1 MELPPTND
9 LLAGRHIVLVGLPG
23 SGKSTVGR
31 AVAARLG
38 RSFLDFDEEI
48 ERRAGASVA
57 RLFASLGEA
66 GFRKLELELTRE
78 LRGGAPRVL
87 APGGGWVTNPVA
99 VGLLSP
105 PATLVHLRVSPEM
118 AVARMGRSLA
128 DRPLLRV
135 ADPLAELRRLA
146 AARAAH
152 YALAEVVLDVDVL
165 GIQDVTEL
173 VVRVARDG
181 GSG

>member
-1 MELPPTND
+1 MELPPTRD
-9 LLAGRHIVLVGLPG
+9 LPAGRHIVLVGLPG

-38 RSFLDFDEEI
+38 WPFLDFDVEL

-57 RLFASLGEA
+57 QLFATRGEA
-66 GFRKLELELTRE
+66 SFRELELELTRE
-78 LRGGAPRVL
+78 LRGGAPMVL

-99 VGLLSP
+99 VGLLRP
-105 PATLVHLRVSPEM
+105 PATLVHLRASPEVAM
-118 AVARMGRSLA
+118 ARMGGSLA

-135 ADPLAELRRLA
+135 ADPLAELHRLA
-146 AARAAH
+146 ASRGVH
-152 YALAEVVLDVDVL
+152 YAVADLVLDVDVL

-173 VVRVARDG
+173 VVRVAHDG

>member
-1 MELPPTND
+1 MELPPTHD

-23 SGKSTVGR
+23 SGKSAVGR
-31 AVAARLG
+31 AAAARLV
-38 RSFLDFDEEI
+38 RPFLDFDVEL
-48 ERRAGASVA
+48 ERRTGASVA
-57 RLFASLGEA
+57 QLFATRGEA
-66 GFRKLELELTRE
+66 GFRELELELTRE
-78 LRGGAPRVL
+78 LRSGAPMVL

-105 PATLVHLRVSPEM
+105 PATLVHLRVSPEVAM
-118 AVARMGRSLA
+118 ARMGGSLA

-146 AARAAH
+146 AARAVH
-152 YALAEVVLDVDVL
+152 YAVADVVLNVDVL

-173 VVRVARDG
+173 VVRVAHDG